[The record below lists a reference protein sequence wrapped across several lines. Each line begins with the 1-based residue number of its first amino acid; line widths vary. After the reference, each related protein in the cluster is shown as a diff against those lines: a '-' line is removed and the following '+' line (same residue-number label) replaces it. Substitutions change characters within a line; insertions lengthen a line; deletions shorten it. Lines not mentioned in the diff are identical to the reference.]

1 MKRFLKINA
10 ADNVAVALAD
20 DLHEGETLDVEGV
33 AVTLREDVARGHK
46 FALRD
51 IAAGE
56 NVVKYGYPIGHATQ
70 DVPQGGWIHTHNLK
84 TNLRDDLEYTY
95 APKVYDVGCP
105 KRDVRVMGYLRGNDT
120 MGIRNELWIVPSVG
134 CVNGQAQAIAERVK
148 RECDCSHLDDVRV
161 YTHNYGCSQLGDDH
175 ANTQRALAALV
186 RHPNAGAVLVLGLG
200 CENNQVSAL
209 KEVIGQWDDERMKFL
224 VAQEVEDEIEAG
236 FEICRGLVEKT
247 KADKRQPLPL
257 AYLKVGLKCG
267 GSDGFSGITANPLVG
282 LFSDWLIAQ
291 GGTTVLTEVPE
302 MFGAETILMDRAAD
316 RRVFDGTVSLINDF
330 KRYFRRFD
338 QPIYENPSPGNK
350 KGGITTLEEK
360 SLGCVQKGGA
370 QPVVDVL
377 IYAQPVTKPGIEPLA
392 GSGQRPGGRFGA
404 GSLGLP
410 AGALHHGTRHAFR
423 VVRAH
428 DEDFDQHAAR
438 GVQGQLDRLQRRHA
452 GRGRGAAGRAG
463 AFHRQGAGHGRRRAS
478 QARGDGFQGDRYLQ
492 DGGDV
497 VACNCVHRTYDE
509 IRCNHNDPSPFLVRR
524 LGRDGL
530 YRRLQRRRGFP
541 DHSGVFRRPAV
552 EACGVAHGADYAR
565 RLSREGDARRL

>member
-200 CENNQVSAL
+200 CE
-209 KEVIGQWDDERMKFL
+209 I
-224 VAQEVEDEIEAG
+224 
-236 FEICRGLVEKT
+236 
-247 KADKRQPLPL
+247 
-257 AYLKVGLKCG
+257 
-267 GSDGFSGITANPLVG
+267 
-282 LFSDWLIAQ
+282 
-291 GGTTVLTEVPE
+291 
-302 MFGAETILMDRAAD
+302 
-316 RRVFDGTVSLINDF
+316 
-330 KRYFRRFD
+330 
-338 QPIYENPSPGNK
+338 
-350 KGGITTLEEK
+350 
-360 SLGCVQKGGA
+360 
-370 QPVVDVL
+370 
-377 IYAQPVTKPGIEPLA
+377 
-392 GSGQRPGGRFGA
+392 
-404 GSLGLP
+404 
-410 AGALHHGTRHAFR
+410 
-423 VVRAH
+423 
-428 DEDFDQHAAR
+428 
-438 GVQGQLDRLQRRHA
+438 
-452 GRGRGAAGRAG
+452 GRA
-463 AFHRQGAGHGRRRAS
+463 S
-478 QARGDGFQGDRYLQ
+478 
-492 DGGDV
+492 
-497 VACNCVHRTYDE
+497 C
-509 IRCNHNDPSPFLVRR
+509 
-524 LGRDGL
+524 
-530 YRRLQRRRGFP
+530 
-541 DHSGVFRRPAV
+541 
-552 EACGVAHGADYAR
+552 
-565 RLSREGDARRL
+565 RERV

>member
-209 KEVIGQWDDERMKFL
+209 KEVIGQWDDERVKFL
-224 VAQEVEDEIEAG
+224 G
-236 FEICRGLVEKT
+236 
-247 KADKRQPLPL
+247 
-257 AYLKVGLKCG
+257 
-267 GSDGFSGITANPLVG
+267 
-282 LFSDWLIAQ
+282 
-291 GGTTVLTEVPE
+291 
-302 MFGAETILMDRAAD
+302 
-316 RRVFDGTVSLINDF
+316 
-330 KRYFRRFD
+330 
-338 QPIYENPSPGNK
+338 
-350 KGGITTLEEK
+350 
-360 SLGCVQKGGA
+360 
-370 QPVVDVL
+370 
-377 IYAQPVTKPGIEPLA
+377 
-392 GSGQRPGGRFGA
+392 RPGGRG
-404 GSLGLP
+404 
-410 AGALHHGTRHAFR
+410 R
-423 VVRAH
+423 
-428 DEDFDQHAAR
+428 DR
-438 GVQGQLDRLQRRHA
+438 GGIRNLL
-452 GRGRGAAGRAG
+452 RAG
-463 AFHRQGAGHGRRRAS
+463 GKDQ
-478 QARGDGFQGDRYLQ
+478 
-492 DGGDV
+492 
-497 VACNCVHRTYDE
+497 
-509 IRCNHNDPSPFLVRR
+509 
-524 LGRDGL
+524 
-530 YRRLQRRRGFP
+530 
-541 DHSGVFRRPAV
+541 
-552 EACGVAHGADYAR
+552 
-565 RLSREGDARRL
+565 SR